1 MTSTSSYS
9 YLHKSPQDVLND
21 IDFQLTLEP
30 ALLTKLTKAF
40 LEEINVGLGRYGEDM
55 AMVPSFVTGVPD
67 GSEIGTFLALDLGGT
82 NLRVCEVVLNGD
94 KTFRLRQ
101 QKYKVSDQLKTG
113 EATVLFDYLADS
125 VDAFLT
131 THPPESPTS
140 PISDVP
146 DVLPLGLTFSFP
158 VEQTALGSGTIL
170 TWTKGFSAK
179 NAIGNDVV
187 KLLQDAFD
195 RKHMHVKCVA
205 LVNDT
210 VGALLSRAYTSGGC
224 VLGAIFGTGTNG
236 AYLEEVA
243 KIPKLAN
250 NPAATKGGYMVVNTE
265 WGAFNNKR
273 THLPST
279 PFDSAL
285 DRTSI
290 NPRFQAFEKFI
301 SGMYLGEIT
310 RHILLSLIDAAP
322 RPMLFGGKATKVVND
337 QWGLD
342 TSVMSEVEEAWE
354 MRVTVGPTVAK
365 DVDGAGNINEIGAE
379 PRSFPGEIG
388 ENLLWDGDDHD
399 ILPRWDILST
409 PEGLAS
415 LNPKVKE
422 KLERVRKVL
431 VNRLEYAD
439 GDVELRDAAIVRWTC
454 HLVARRA
461 ALLSG
466 VAVAAILLQTG
477 RATFIQDGQ
486 NGQTVPSTTEEPT
499 SKKVNGANGTHAVNG
514 LSKVTGTIKDELE
527 EKIGVGVDGS
537 LIQFYPHFE
546 RTMRE
551 SLRSIVGSDAESRVE
566 IGLAKDGSGVGA
578 ALCALQALK
587 QGF

>member
-1 MTSTSSYS
+1 MASTSAYS

-67 GSEIGTFLALDLGGT
+67 GSETGTFLALDLGGT

-131 THPPESPTS
+131 THPPESPLS
-140 PISDVP
+140 PDAEVP

-224 VLGAIFGTGTNG
+224 ILGAIFGTGTNG

-250 NPAATKGGYMVVNTE
+250 NPAAAKGGYMVVNTE

-273 THLPST
+273 TQLPFT
-279 PFDSAL
+279 PFDSVL

-310 RHILLSLIDAAP
+310 RHVLLSLIDAAP
-322 RPMLFGGKATKVVND
+322 RPMLFGGKATKVVNE

-354 MRVTVGPTVAK
+354 TRVVEEQEKVIK
-365 DVDGAGNINEIGAE
+365 
-379 PRSFPGEIG
+379 
-388 ENLLWDGDDHD
+388 
-399 ILPRWDILST
+399 
-409 PEGLAS
+409 EGLAQLS
-415 LNPKVKE
+415 LKVKG

-431 VNRLEYAD
+431 VSRLEYAD
-439 GDVELRDAAIVRWTC
+439 GDVSLRDAAIVRWAC

-477 RATFIQDGQ
+477 RADSVT
-486 NGQTVPSTTEEPT
+486 
-499 SKKVNGANGTHAVNG
+499 NGTSTNAA
-514 LSKVTGTIKDELE
+514 KEEFE

-551 SLRSIVGSDAESRVE
+551 SLRSIVGADVERRVE

-587 QGF
+587 QEP